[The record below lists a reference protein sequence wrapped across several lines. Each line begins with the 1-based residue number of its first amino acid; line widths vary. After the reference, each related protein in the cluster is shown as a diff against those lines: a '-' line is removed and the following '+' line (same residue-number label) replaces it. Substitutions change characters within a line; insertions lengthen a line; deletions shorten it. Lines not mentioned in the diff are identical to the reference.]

1 MRFMIL
7 VLTVCIILLIFGGL
21 FLRKYYIDWC
31 KSCRNKRKSRE
42 LLDKMEFLIKFI
54 AVMFLLVILTAT
66 MLYDCLMMKGGK

>member
-7 VLTVCIILLIFGGL
+7 VLTVCIILLIFGVL

-66 MLYDCLMMKGGK
+66 LLYDCL

>member
-7 VLTVCIILLIFGGL
+7 VLTVCIILLIFGVL
-21 FLRKYYIDWC
+21 FRRKYYIDWC

-54 AVMFLLVILTAT
+54 AVIFLLVILMAT
-66 MLYDCLMMKGGK
+66 MLYDCL